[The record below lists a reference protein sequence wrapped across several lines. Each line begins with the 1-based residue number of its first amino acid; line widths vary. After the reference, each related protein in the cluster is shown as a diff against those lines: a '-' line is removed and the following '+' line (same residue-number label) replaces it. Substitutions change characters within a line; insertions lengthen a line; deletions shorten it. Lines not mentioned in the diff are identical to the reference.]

1 MELPPGTI
9 FSSDLSILFIT
20 VNGGLLVLIW
30 IVQTIIYPGMHG
42 WDSDR
47 FALLHREYVR
57 RISFII
63 VPLIV
68 AQAALALHQVILAP
82 NLITAAQVIL
92 IGAVW
97 GMTFFIS
104 VPLHKRLSAG
114 YDVQAVTRLT
124 ATNWLR
130 TIGWSLISLLD
141 WL

>member
-1 MELPPGTI
+1 M
-9 FSSDLSILFIT
+9 SILFIT

-30 IVQTIIYPGMHG
+30 IVQIIIYPGMHS

-68 AQAALALHQVILAP
+68 AQAALALHQVILSP

-104 VPLHKRLSAG
+104 VPLHKRLSTG

-130 TIGWSLISLLD
+130 TFGWSLISLLD

>member
-1 MELPPGTI
+1 M
-9 FSSDLSILFIT
+9 SILFIT

-30 IVQTIIYPGMHG
+30 IVQIIIYPGMHG

-47 FALLHREYVR
+47 FALLHRQYVR

-68 AQAALALHQVILAP
+68 AQAALALHQVILSP

-97 GMTFFIS
+97 TMTFFIS
-104 VPLHKRLSAG
+104 VPLHKRLSTG

-130 TIGWSLISLLD
+130 TFGWSLISLLD

>member
-1 MELPPGTI
+1 M
-9 FSSDLSILFIT
+9 
-20 VNGGLLVLIW
+20 LIW

-47 FALLHREYVR
+47 FVLLHREYVR

-68 AQAALALHQVILAP
+68 AQAGLALHQVLLAP

-124 ATNWLR
+124 ASNWLR